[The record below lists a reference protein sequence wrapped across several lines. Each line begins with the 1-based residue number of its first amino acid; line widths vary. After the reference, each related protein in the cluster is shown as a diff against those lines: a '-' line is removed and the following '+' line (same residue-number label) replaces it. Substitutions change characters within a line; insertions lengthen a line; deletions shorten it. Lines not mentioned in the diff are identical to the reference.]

1 NVVSRFSR
9 TKEDSSIGI
18 VFTALFAIGIILIS
32 AIPHGVHFDLECF
45 LFGDPLAVDT
55 DDLWLMGIVC
65 PLVFLIVFL
74 LYHPL
79 KLASFDPVVATAL
92 GIPVVALH
100 YLLMGMLAATVV
112 AGLKTTGVVLVVA
125 LIITPASAA
134 YLLTNRLWLMMLLA
148 STFGGF
154 SALAGMVL
162 SFVTNWPSGP
172 TMVVVATLIF
182 VFVLMFSPSQGVL
195 IKIIKRRHNRRH
207 VDSEDV
213 LKAVYRNS
221 EPDAGC
227 ALDRVAEATRLSVGR
242 VASISKLLIHEGLMA
257 PLGPKIQLTSNG
269 QRRAL
274 EMVRSHRLWESY
286 LTERANVPAEE
297 VHQQAEIL
305 EHVHELADK
314 VDETLGHPQLD
325 PHGEVIP
332 PADARPP
339 QL

>member
-1 NVVSRFSR
+1 MPGRHSSETEKDAKSVFQNRIDFNTSSSQTKGHVS
-9 TKEDSSIGI
+9 TGAPCPP
-18 VFTALFAIGIILIS
+18 TLS
-32 AIPHGVHFDLECF
+32 A
-45 LFGDPLAVDT
+45 DT

-182 VFVLMFSPSQGVL
+182 VL
-195 IKIIKRRHNRRH
+195 R
-207 VDSEDV
+207 
-213 LKAVYRNS
+213 
-221 EPDAGC
+221 
-227 ALDRVAEATRLSVGR
+227 ATCCSMASLS
-242 VASISKLLIHEGLMA
+242 I
-257 PLGPKIQLTSNG
+257 
-269 QRRAL
+269 
-274 EMVRSHRLWESY
+274 
-286 LTERANVPAEE
+286 
-297 VHQQAEIL
+297 
-305 EHVHELADK
+305 
-314 VDETLGHPQLD
+314 
-325 PHGEVIP
+325 
-332 PADARPP
+332 
-339 QL
+339 